1 MARMASMR
9 SRDDYDTRG
18 AISNY
23 QSDTYGY
30 NDNSVPSAPEPII
43 REEPYL
49 GFTFSMEFF
58 DKIVGF
64 NYSNINGFM
73 RIRTIPKYVDNPEI
87 IVLEETFTDTRPDL
101 YPELDHLNSMYRDYM
116 EETRRQR
123 AREVERARTRE
134 ATQVSQMVARQL
146 RPDDGILGVSPY
158 ARAAETTDGS
168 AASLRSISDS
178 ENEDV
183 GSRLAD
189 TIFGVRDRQEERLSE
204 AIEEEVQEILD
215 EHEVET
221 PSLSFQT
228 GSRFME
234 GNNHDE

>member
-30 NDNSVPSAPEPII
+30 NDNSAPSAPSAPEPII

-64 NYSNINGFM
+64 TYRNSSNIM
-73 RIRTIPKYVDNPEI
+73 RIKTIPKYVDNPDI
-87 IVLEETFTDTRPDL
+87 IVIEETYTDTRPDL

-158 ARAAETTDGS
+158 ARATETTDGS
-168 AASLRSISDS
+168 AASLR
-178 ENEDV
+178 DV
-183 GSRLAD
+183 MDNPTSAGDRLAD
-189 TIFGVRDRQEERLSE
+189 TIFGIRQDLLDE
-204 AIEEEVQEILD
+204 IEED
-215 EHEVET
+215 ET